1 VRERGKCR
9 RISQAMGVGIMSIQ
23 ITRLLHPIRSFHS
36 AGYAAL
42 IALTTTAG
50 APAADNPPITAAAVP
65 PAYDWAGFYVGGQIG
80 LTQGTTQ
87 VNAVRSRS
95 NNSRDVS

>member
-1 VRERGKCR
+1 
-9 RISQAMGVGIMSIQ
+9 MGVGIMSIQ
-23 ITRLLHPIRSFHS
+23 ITRQLHSIRSLHS
-36 AGYAAL
+36 AGYAVL
-42 IALTTTAG
+42 IALTVTAR
-50 APAADNPPITAAAVP
+50 APAADNLLITAATIS